1 MNDIQTLKLALS
13 ILHPERKVQVL
24 RPIAGNNKRC
34 KSNTHTHTHTHTQ
47 THIYTQVAGI
57 VSNSSSI

>member
-24 RPIAGNNKRC
+24 RPIAGNNKGC
-34 KSNTHTHTHTHTQ
+34 KSNTHTHTYTHTN
-47 THIYTQVAGI
+47 THIHTSGRY
-57 VSNSSSI
+57 SK